1 MAIPYRNPAT
11 EVLLTQIDRKAS
23 VAVMKPY
30 FAPLIRRWPTVVVFA
45 EEVGCPERSAR
56 EWLRIDS
63 IPAAWFNAVALAASK
78 RPADAFGDVTVERLA
93 DIAEARR
100 LAAKSATSPAQAAA

>member
-1 MAIPYRNPAT
+1 
-11 EVLLTQIDRKAS
+11 
-23 VAVMKPY
+23 MKPY

-63 IPAAWFNAVALAASK
+63 IPAAWFKAVARAAQNRTGSHFH
-78 RPADAFGDVTVERLA
+78 DITIELLA
-93 DIAEARR
+93 DRAESRR
-100 LAAKSATSPAQAAA
+100 LAGENARKHDTVQSAG